1 MGGKEATGLGMKT
14 TIYFMTYLRRL
25 CFTTVSRVL

>member
-1 MGGKEATGLGMKT
+1 
-14 TIYFMTYLRRL
+14 MTYFRRL